1 VDRRDTRPLP
11 GGTFDV
17 VRFGA
22 ARGGKAPS
30 TRAIQA
36 AIDACGAAGGGTVL
50 LPPGQYLSGAL
61 FLRDRVR
68 LYIAVGATLV
78 GSQRFEDYPA
88 MDSRWEGIERKTHA
102 SLINAVAVEDVI
114 ITGGGIIDGQGAP
127 WWEGQNRTMEARVAH
142 QLPREAENP
151 ADAPL
156 RWPRPRLIHFLRC
169 TRAAISGLTIR
180 DSPSAN
186 LHLVYSEDVLVSG
199 LTVTGLEANGLEAV
213 IIDSSCR
220 VRITGCLLAAG
231 DAVSIKAG
239 YNEDGRRVNRP
250 CEDIVIDGCTIT
262 AVGASALAIGSE
274 TAGSIRNVCFANSVV
289 TQARHGVYLRSPRG
303 RGGVVERIRVENVV
317 IDRVTERAIRASHFY
332 DSLRGDGAYV
342 KLSDPRG
349 NREIDRSMRQPVD
362 EGTPTFRDLEFTRL
376 SLGAMKGVAIF
387 DGLPERY
394 IANVRLAEVNAPQV
408 TAGVSCS
415 RVAGVS
421 LDAISVGQLQ
431 HPAVDALLVDDL
443 EIHRLRCWRPP
454 SSGPVV
460 RLVSVRR
467 AFVHGCDVG
476 AAGGAF
482 VAREGDGDRPA
493 LAANR
498 PR

>member
-1 VDRRDTRPLP
+1 VDRRDARPLP

-17 VRFGA
+17 LRFGA
-22 ARGGKAPS
+22 ARSTKGPS

-36 AIDACGAAGGGTVL
+36 AIEACAAAGGGTVL
-50 LPPGQYLSGAL
+50 FPPGQYLAGAL
-61 FLRDRVR
+61 FLRSRVR
-68 LYIAVGATLV
+68 LYISVGATLV
-78 GSQRFEDYPA
+78 ASQRFDDYPA
-88 MDSRWEGIERKTHA
+88 MDSRWEGIERRTHA
-102 SLINAVAVEDVI
+102 SLINGVGLEDIV
-114 ITGGGIIDGQGAP
+114 ITGGGSIDGQGAP
-127 WWEGQNRTMEARVAH
+127 WWAAQNRVMETRVAH
-142 QLPREAENP
+142 KLPREAENP

-156 RWPRPRLIHFLRC
+156 RWPRPRLIHLLRC
-169 TRAAISGLTIR
+169 RRAEISGLALR

-213 IIDSSCR
+213 IIDSSRR

-231 DAVSIKAG
+231 DSVSIKSG
-239 YNEDGRRVNRP
+239 YNEDGRRVNLAA
-250 CEDIVIDGCTIT
+250 EDIVVDACTMT
-262 AVGASALAIGSE
+262 AAGASALAIGSE
-274 TAGSIRNVCFANSVV
+274 TAGGIRNVSFANCVV

-332 DSLRGDGAYV
+332 DSVRGDGAYV
-342 KLSDPRG
+342 KLADPRG
-349 NREIDRSMRQPVD
+349 NREMDRSMRQPVD

-394 IANVRLAEVNAPQV
+394 ISNVRLGEVNAPQV
-408 TAGVSCS
+408 AFGVSCA
-415 RVAGVS
+415 RMVGVS
-421 LDAISVGQLQ
+421 IDALSVGQLQ
-431 HPAVDALLVDDL
+431 HPAIEALLVDDL

-454 SSGPVV
+454 VTGPVV

-476 AAGGAF
+476 TAGTAF
-482 VAREGDGDRPA
+482 VLGEGDGDRPRV
-493 LAANR
+493 AANR

>member
-1 VDRRDTRPLP
+1 
-11 GGTFDV
+11 
-17 VRFGA
+17 
-22 ARGGKAPS
+22 
-30 TRAIQA
+30 
-36 AIDACGAAGGGTVL
+36 
-50 LPPGQYLSGAL
+50 
-61 FLRDRVR
+61 
-68 LYIAVGATLV
+68 
-78 GSQRFEDYPA
+78 
-88 MDSRWEGIERKTHA
+88 
-102 SLINAVAVEDVI
+102 
-114 ITGGGIIDGQGAP
+114 
-127 WWEGQNRTMEARVAH
+127 
-142 QLPREAENP
+142 
-151 ADAPL
+151 
-156 RWPRPRLIHFLRC
+156 
-169 TRAAISGLTIR
+169 
-180 DSPSAN
+180 
-186 LHLVYSEDVLVSG
+186 
-199 LTVTGLEANGLEAV
+199 
-213 IIDSSCR
+213 
-220 VRITGCLLAAG
+220 VRITACLLAAG

-239 YNEDGRRVNRP
+239 YNEDGRRVNLP
-250 CEDIVIDGCTIT
+250 CEDIVIDACTIT

-274 TAGSIRNVCFANSVV
+274 TAGSIRNVSFADSVV

-317 IDRVTERAIRASHFY
+317 IDRVSERAIRASHFY

-394 IANVRLAEVNAPQV
+394 ITNVRLAEVNAPQV
-408 TAGVSCS
+408 TSGVNCS

-421 LDAISVGQLQ
+421 LDAISVGHLQ
-431 HPAVDALLVDDL
+431 NPAVEALLVDDL

-460 RLVSVRR
+460 RLISVRR

-493 LAANR
+493 LAGNR